1 MTTERY
7 LELLPDLAGD
17 PAARLADWRRA
28 SRAEEAGLG
37 PTLVEYIRRFP
48 DLSGPITALF
58 ETIGEREEAGG
69 ERPAGDDNATEVY
82 GQAGEG
88 RAEADRA
95 IPEFIDRYRILSVLG
110 QGGFGKV
117 YLGRDELLGRLVAIK
132 VPRRDRVFRDEDVD
146 AFLREA
152 RILAGLDHEHIV
164 PVYDVGCTPD
174 GLCFVVSKWIDGE
187 ILAGRAGSLEDD
199 YGRIAR
205 LVATVADALHYA
217 HQHGLVHRDVKPANV
232 LIDRAGKAY
241 LADFGLALKEED
253 FGRVERLAGT
263 PAYMSPEQV
272 RGEGHRID
280 GRTDIFSLGIV
291 LYELISGAHPF
302 GGGESA
308 AIMRRIAFEEPLPPR
323 QVVAAIPREL
333 ERICLRA
340 LAQRASDRYETAGEL
355 AEELNLYAA
364 GADVPD
370 QQGAEN
376 DRQGAGAATEAQD
389 AGSADPSRVVGVI
402 PRGLRSFG
410 ADDADFFLD
419 LLHGPR
425 DREGLPDAVRFWK
438 ARIEAADSFPVGL
451 IYGPSGCGKSS
462 MVQAGLL
469 PRLSRRV
476 IAIHE
481 SATSDLEPRLLAR
494 VRRACPRIRPEA
506 TLVEALAEV
515 RRGTVLP
522 LGSKLLI
529 VLDQFEQ
536 WLHARRK
543 APRRS
548 WSWP

>member
-1 MTTERY
+1 MATERY

-17 PAARLADWRRA
+17 PAARLALIGGELR
-28 SRAEEAGLG
+28 SREAAGLG

-69 ERPAGDDNATEVY
+69 ERPAGDDNATEPY
-82 GQAGEG
+82 GPVGEG

-95 IPEFIDRYRILSVLG
+95 IPEVIDRYHILSVLG

-132 VPRRDRVFRDEDVD
+132 VPRRDRVFRDEDVN

-187 ILAGRAGSLEDD
+187 VLAGRAGSLEND

-205 LVATVADALHYA
+205 LIATVADALHYA

-302 GGGESA
+302 GSGESA

-333 ERICLRA
+333 ERVCLRA

-355 AEELNLYAA
+355 ADELKLYAA
-364 GADVPD
+364 GANTFDEQRAED
-370 QQGAEN
+370 AHQRAGGATET
-376 DRQGAGAATEAQD
+376 GVVTEAQD

-402 PRGLRSFG
+402 PRGLRPS
-410 ADDADFFLD
+410 ARMTRTSSSTCCT
-419 LLHGPR
+419 GPATATDCPMR
-425 DREGLPDAVRFWK
+425 CG
-438 ARIEAADSFPVGL
+438 
-451 IYGPSGCGKSS
+451 SGRPG
-462 MVQAGLL
+462 
-469 PRLSRRV
+469 SRR
-476 IAIHE
+476 
-481 SATSDLEPRLLAR
+481 
-494 VRRACPRIRPEA
+494 RIR
-506 TLVEALAEV
+506 
-515 RRGTVLP
+515 
-522 LGSKLLI
+522 S
-529 VLDQFEQ
+529 
-536 WLHARRK
+536 
-543 APRRS
+543 RS
-548 WSWP
+548 D